1 MDVSKRIGRRHKMPV
16 IELAGNKF
24 GCALYRNGLD
34 NRFERKK
41 FGTNG
46 IDRLAT
52 NPLKTAE
59 SVPYPAVM

>member
-1 MDVSKRIGRRHKMPV
+1 MPV
-16 IELAGNKF
+16 VELAGNKF

-46 IDRLAT
+46 IDRLAA